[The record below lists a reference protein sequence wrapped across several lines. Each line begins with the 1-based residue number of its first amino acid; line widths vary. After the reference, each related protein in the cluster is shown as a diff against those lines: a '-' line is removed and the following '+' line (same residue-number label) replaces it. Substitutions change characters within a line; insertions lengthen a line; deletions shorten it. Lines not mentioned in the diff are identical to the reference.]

1 MKFRAGGRASKF
13 WKSLI
18 ICWAY
23 KHQRRLVS
31 LSSSP
36 AQLRACSHRKGRL
49 SGCPAV
55 LLCSCPAAR
64 RTGSRGPGGC
74 GRARARGR
82 ITCPGKT
89 IFCSKGRQLLSSF
102 NFCTYAQRSIFVWV
116 SHFPALS
123 SERPRLNCCMLI
135 RLCGPD
141 VLNLLEIIHFHQLQ
155 GRLPNAR
162 IILLRVTDI
171 AAMCTVVPADLGNR
185 ANVNKSKL
193 LHPFVLH
200 LKCYLEG
207 KRYCLH
213 GNSMK
218 VSHRKQKRAM
228 ELTAHFSVCR
238 PHICFLPDWL
248 LQTAAVSRVNSLPP
262 RPGRAQLQKSP
273 RPSLGEAGRRKQNKT
288 KLPGTPPVGFTSSLQ
303 TPICPKP
310 TKCSKPTKCLRS
322 SRKPKPGSTPSL
334 RRQTTSSPPHC
345 PGPGPLT
352 APWLCLKYLR
362 LLSNTLPNKTPA
374 RGH

>member
-200 LKCYLEG
+200 LEMLSGGETLLSSWKFYEG
-207 KRYCLH
+207 FASETKTSH
-213 GNSMK
+213 GAHSPLFRLQTSHLLSSRLAAADSRGFPCEQSSPSPRKSSAPK
-218 VSHRKQKRAM
+218 VS
-228 ELTAHFSVCR
+228 
-238 PHICFLPDWL
+238 
-248 LQTAAVSRVNSLPP
+248 
-262 RPGRAQLQKSP
+262 
-273 RPSLGEAGRRKQNKT
+273 PSLTWGGRKEKT
-288 KLPGTPPVGFTSSLQ
+288 K
-303 TPICPKP
+303 
-310 TKCSKPTKCLRS
+310 
-322 SRKPKPGSTPSL
+322 
-334 RRQTTSSPPHC
+334 
-345 PGPGPLT
+345 
-352 APWLCLKYLR
+352 
-362 LLSNTLPNKTPA
+362 
-374 RGH
+374 